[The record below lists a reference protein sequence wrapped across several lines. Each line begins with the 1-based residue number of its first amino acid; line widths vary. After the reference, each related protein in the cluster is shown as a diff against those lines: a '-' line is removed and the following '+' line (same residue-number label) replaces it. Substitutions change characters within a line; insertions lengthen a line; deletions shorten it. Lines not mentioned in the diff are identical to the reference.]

1 MEHQKQSE
9 QNKRSLSDVWRTGM
23 LWLAVL
29 LAATMVGFWLDPI
42 VLQLVAEH
50 SNKTL
55 KNFAGFLS
63 KVGDWPELMVLG
75 AAGLFVVRRHR
86 HLVTVV
92 LCTMIAATLAGAA
105 VNSVR
110 LLSGRARPNNTEVAP
125 GWYGLSHDGKWLLDK
140 YKYHS
145 FPSGHTGSAL
155 AFFGV
160 LGFAFRRWSWGFLLL
175 GVAIGW
181 SRIYLN
187 VHYFSDVMVGG
198 AIGLFFAQFTCE
210 RIGPWLEE
218 RTKKWSEAR
227 AKKIQR
233 R

>member
-9 QNKRSLSDVWRTGM
+9 QNKRSLSGVWRTGM
-23 LWLAVL
+23 IWLAVL
-29 LAATMVGFWLDPI
+29 LAAAVVGFWLDPI

-50 SNKTL
+50 SNQTV

-75 AAGLFVVRRHR
+75 VAGLFVVRRRR

-92 LCTMIAATLAGAA
+92 LCMMIAATLAGAA

-110 LLSGRARPNNTEVAP
+110 LFSGRARPNNTEVSP
-125 GWYGLSHDGKWLLDK
+125 GWYGVSHDGKWLLGK

-145 FPSGHTGSAL
+145 FPSGHTGSAF

-160 LGFAFRRWSWGFLLL
+160 LGFAFRRWSWVFLLL
-175 GVAIGW
+175 GAAIAW

-187 VHYFSDVMVGG
+187 VHYFSDVIV
-198 AIGLFFAQFTCE
+198 AAVIGLFFAQLTWK
-210 RIGPWLEE
+210 RIRPWLEE
-218 RTKKWSEAR
+218 WT
-227 AKKIQR
+227 AKRKGGGR
-233 R
+233 VSDW

>member
-9 QNKRSLSDVWRTGM
+9 QNKRSLSGVWRTGM

-29 LAATMVGFWLDPI
+29 LAAAVVGFWLDPI

-50 SNKTL
+50 SNQTV
-55 KNFAGFLS
+55 KNFVGFLS

-75 AAGLFVVRRHR
+75 VAGLFVVRRRR

-92 LCTMIAATLAGAA
+92 LCMMIAATLAGAA

-110 LLSGRARPNNTEVAP
+110 LFSGRARPNNTEVSP
-125 GWYGLSHDGKWLLDK
+125 GWYGVSHDGKWLLGK

-145 FPSGHTGSAL
+145 FPSGHTGSAF

-160 LGFAFRRWSWGFLLL
+160 LGFAFRRWSWVFLLL
-175 GVAIGW
+175 GAAIAW

-187 VHYFSDVMVGG
+187 VHYFSDVIV
-198 AIGLFFAQFTCE
+198 AAVIGLFFAQLTWK
-210 RIGPWLEE
+210 RIRPWLEE
-218 RTKKWSEAR
+218 WT
-227 AKKIQR
+227 AKRKGGGR
-233 R
+233 VSDW

>member
-1 MEHQKQSE
+1 MEHQQQPD

-29 LAATMVGFWLDPI
+29 LTAAAVGFWLDPI

-50 SNKTL
+50 SNKTV

-75 AAGLFVVRRHR
+75 AAGLFVVRPHR

-92 LCTMIAATLAGAA
+92 LCMMIAATLAGAA

-110 LLSGRARPNNTEVAP
+110 LLSGRARPNNTERA
-125 GWYGLSHDGKWLLDK
+125 HDGKWLLDK

-198 AIGLFFAQFTCE
+198 VIGLFFAQFTWK

-218 RTKKWSEAR
+218 KWA
-227 AKKIQR
+227 AKRKR
-233 R
+233 GEGGG

>member
-1 MEHQKQSE
+1 
-9 QNKRSLSDVWRTGM
+9 M

-29 LAATMVGFWLDPI
+29 LAAAVVGFWLDPI

-50 SNKTL
+50 SNQTV

-75 AAGLFVVRRHR
+75 VAGLFVVRRRR

-92 LCTMIAATLAGAA
+92 LCMMIAATLAGAA

-110 LLSGRARPNNTEVAP
+110 LFSGRARPNNTEVSP
-125 GWYGLSHDGKWLLDK
+125 GWYGVSHDGKWLLGK

-145 FPSGHTGSAL
+145 FPSGHTGSAF

-160 LGFAFRRWSWGFLLL
+160 LGFAFRRWSWVFLLL
-175 GVAIGW
+175 GAAIAW

-187 VHYFSDVMVGG
+187 VHYFSDVIV
-198 AIGLFFAQFTCE
+198 AAVIGLFFAQLTWK
-210 RIGPWLEE
+210 RIRPWLE
-218 RTKKWSEAR
+218 KWT
-227 AKKIQR
+227 AKRKGGGR
-233 R
+233 VSDW

>member
-9 QNKRSLSDVWRTGM
+9 QNKRSLSGVWRTGL

-29 LAATMVGFWLDPI
+29 LVAAVAGFWLDPT

-50 SNKTL
+50 SNQTVR
-55 KNFAGFLS
+55 NFAGFLS
-63 KVGDWPELMVLG
+63 KAGDWPELMVLG
-75 AAGLFVVRRHR
+75 VAGLFIVRRR
-86 HLVTVV
+86 RRLVTVV
-92 LCTMIAATLAGAA
+92 LCMMVAATLAGAA

-110 LLSGRARPNNTEVAP
+110 LFSGRARPNNTEVSP
-125 GWYGLSHDGKWLLDK
+125 GWYGVSHDGKWLLGK

-145 FPSGHTGSAL
+145 FPSGHTGSAF

-160 LGFAFRRWSWGFLLL
+160 LGFAFRRWGWGFLLL
-175 GVAIGW
+175 GAAIAW

-187 VHYFSDVMVGG
+187 VHYFSDVIVG
-198 AIGLFFAQFTCE
+198 AVIGLFFAQLTWE

-218 RTKKWSEAR
+218 WAGKSGVGEK
-227 AKKIQR
+227 
-233 R
+233 

>member
-1 MEHQKQSE
+1 MEHQKQPE
-9 QNKRSLSDVWRTGM
+9 QNKRSMSDVWKIGIV
-23 LWLAVL
+23 WLAVL
-29 LAATMVGFWLDPI
+29 LVAAMIGFWFDPI
-42 VLQLVAEH
+42 ALQLVADH
-50 SNKTL
+50 SNKSA

-75 AAGLFVVRRHR
+75 AAGLFVIRRHR
-86 HLVTVV
+86 HLVTVI
-92 LCTMIAATLAGAA
+92 LCMMIAATLAGVT
-105 VNSVR
+105 VNCVR

-125 GWYGLSHDGKWLLDK
+125 GWYGISHDGKWLLDK

-175 GVAIGW
+175 GAAIGW

-187 VHYFSDVMVGG
+187 VHYFSDVVVG
-198 AIGLFFAQFTCE
+198 AVIGLFFAQFTWE
-210 RIGPWLEE
+210 WIGPWLEE
-218 RTKKWSEAR
+218 RWAERHKR
-227 AKKIQR
+227 
-233 R
+233 

>member
-9 QNKRSLSDVWRTGM
+9 QNKRSLSGVWRTGM

-29 LAATMVGFWLDPI
+29 LAAAVVGFWLDPI

-50 SNKTL
+50 SNQTV

-75 AAGLFVVRRHR
+75 VAGLFVVRRRR

-92 LCTMIAATLAGAA
+92 LCMMIAATLAGAA

-110 LLSGRARPNNTEVAP
+110 LFSGRARPNNTEVSP
-125 GWYGLSHDGKWLLDK
+125 GWYGVSHDGKWLLGK

-145 FPSGHTGSAL
+145 FPSGHTGSAF

-160 LGFAFRRWSWGFLLL
+160 LGFAFRRWSWVFLLL
-175 GVAIGW
+175 GAAIAW

-187 VHYFSDVMVGG
+187 VHYFSDVIV
-198 AIGLFFAQFTCE
+198 AAVIGLFFAQLTWK
-210 RIGPWLEE
+210 RIRPWLEE
-218 RTKKWSEAR
+218 WT
-227 AKKIQR
+227 AKRKGGGR
-233 R
+233 VSDW

>member
-9 QNKRSLSDVWRTGM
+9 QNKRSLSGVWRTGM

-29 LAATMVGFWLDPI
+29 LAAAVVGFWLDPI

-50 SNKTL
+50 SNQTV

-63 KVGDWPELMVLG
+63 KVGDWPELIVLG
-75 AAGLFVVRRHR
+75 VAGLFVVRRRR

-92 LCTMIAATLAGAA
+92 LCMMIAATLAGAA

-110 LLSGRARPNNTEVAP
+110 LFSGRARPNNTEVSP
-125 GWYGLSHDGKWLLDK
+125 GWYGVSHDGKWLLGK

-145 FPSGHTGSAL
+145 FPSGHTGSAF

-160 LGFAFRRWSWGFLLL
+160 LGFAFRRWSWVFLLL
-175 GVAIGW
+175 GAAIAW

-187 VHYFSDVMVGG
+187 VHYFSDVIV
-198 AIGLFFAQFTCE
+198 AAVIGLFFAQLTWK
-210 RIGPWLEE
+210 RIRPWLEE
-218 RTKKWSEAR
+218 WT
-227 AKKIQR
+227 AKRKGGGR
-233 R
+233 VSDW